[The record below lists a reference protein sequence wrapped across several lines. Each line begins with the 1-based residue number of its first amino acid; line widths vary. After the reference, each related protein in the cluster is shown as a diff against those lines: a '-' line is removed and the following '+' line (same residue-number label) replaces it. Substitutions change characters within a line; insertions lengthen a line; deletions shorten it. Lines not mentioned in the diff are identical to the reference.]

1 MLSKKTVARSG
12 KRQIESVLFS
22 VRKRLTERYL
32 DPTRDP
38 VLLSWATYSPWLL
51 DDEFAEC
58 HQTIRENTLVDRYR
72 CYELWHLLRQTREL
86 AGDILEVGTW
96 RGGTGCLLGH
106 RASLLDLPAR
116 VYLCDTFEGV
126 VKTSAAD
133 SMYRGGEHS
142 DTSIAI
148 VEECAARF
156 GLTNLTILK
165 GIFPEETGSAIA
177 DRSFR
182 FCHIDVD
189 AYQSGK
195 DVLSWVWPR
204 LLVGGIVVF
213 DDFGFSST
221 RGIAALVHEEE
232 AKPDRVCVQNLNGHA
247 VFVKVS

>member
-12 KRQIESVLFS
+12 KRQVESVLFS

-32 DPTRDP
+32 DPSRDS

-51 DDEFAEC
+51 DEEFSAC
-58 HQTIRENTLVDRYR
+58 HRTIGANTLVDRYR
-72 CYELWHLLRQTREL
+72 CYELWHLLGQTREL

-106 RASLLDLPAR
+106 RAALLDLPAR

-156 GLTNLTILK
+156 GLTNLNILK
-165 GIFPEETGSAIA
+165 GIFPEETGYAIA

-204 LLVGGIVVF
+204 LAVGGIVVF

-247 VFVKVS
+247 VLVKVA